1 MLFFYQQN
9 SKEED
14 FKCFR
19 GKIDAKMGRKSLEEK
34 LEELESPLSAQDR
47 PSALLLSL
55 QHTLSTKK
63 AHEEAQRH
71 A

>member
-1 MLFFYQQN
+1 MKKLTSLLFFYQQN

-34 LEELESPLSAQDR
+34 LEELESPLSAKAGPTR
-47 PSALLLSL
+47 
-55 QHTLSTKK
+55 TL
-63 AHEEAQRH
+63 A
-71 A
+71 